1 MYTSLRSG
9 QHLCECACCYTCC
22 LCWFNAFW
30 TSTEAF
36 STLVLLIIRCNDE
49 NSTHFFRGDYWKSI
63 FQSCRLFSMLIHTIL
78 THSCNWV
85 KCAKWVMTHRWQLTS
100 LVSHTMMVHSSCF
113 SSRFLTC
120 FLSSPLLIERALYC
134 FESSFHPLFN
144 YTQANCRLDYCQTEN
159 RYISYNYCVHSRRCY
174 MYTCI
179 HNMHVI
185 NYLDVLK

>member
-30 TSTEAF
+30 TTCSTKAF

-49 NSTHFFRGDYWKSI
+49 NSTHFLEVTIGKVYFNRVGCSPCSSLPYWLTLATEWSV
-63 FQSCRLFSMLIHTIL
+63 QNGWWHTDGSWPHWWVIH
-78 THSCNWV
+78 V
-85 KCAKWVMTHRWQLTS
+85 
-100 LVSHTMMVHSSCF
+100 SCF
-113 SSRFLTC
+113 SSQFLTC

-159 RYISYNYCVHSRRCY
+159 RYTSYNYCVHSIRCCY